1 MAGGLLQIVSQGS
14 QDLFLTGNP
23 EITFFKTV
31 YRRHTNFYIEAI
43 NVNFDDETGF
53 DKTSNLS
60 IPKIGDLMYN
70 TYLVITIPEFQYTRT
85 LDQTAINTLTDKVN
99 KMQYNYN
106 LVKGFLSVNLSAYR
120 DAYNLYL
127 SDNIIN

>member
-31 YRRHTNFYIEAI
+31 YRRHTNFSIEAI

-53 DKTSNLS
+53 SKTSNLS
-60 IPKIGDLMYN
+60 IPKIGDLMFN
-70 TYLVITIPEFQYTRT
+70 TYIVMTIPEFQYTRT
-85 LDQTAINTLTDKVN
+85 LDQTSINTLTDKVN

-106 LVKGFLSVNLSAYR
+106 LVKGFLSVNSSAYR

-127 SDNIIN
+127 SDNITT